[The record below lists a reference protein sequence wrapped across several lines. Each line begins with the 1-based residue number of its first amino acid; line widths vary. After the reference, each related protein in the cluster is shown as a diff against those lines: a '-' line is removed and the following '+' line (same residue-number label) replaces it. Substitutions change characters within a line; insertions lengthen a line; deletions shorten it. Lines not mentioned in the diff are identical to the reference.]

1 MVIPAVM
8 LVILALVV
16 MRALMTVVAHE
27 DSAVPEHAI
36 ALEPTTS
43 RNAAPA
49 TPAPELRARADDG
62 VRSLLTEASTSSPP
76 SPAHLDG
83 TVRAGGSPAW
93 LLMPAAEPE
102 IMPEAESTADR
113 ARTSSS

>member
-16 MRALMTVVAHE
+16 MRALMNAVAHE
-27 DSAVPEHAI
+27 DSAFPEHSI
-36 ALEPTTS
+36 TLEPTTP
-43 RNAAPA
+43 RHAAPG

-62 VRSLLTEASTSSPP
+62 VRSF
-76 SPAHLDG
+76 
-83 TVRAGGSPAW
+83 
-93 LLMPAAEPE
+93 LMPAAEPE
-102 IMPEAESTADR
+102 IVPEAESTADR